1 MALPAVRHSLS
12 WREEGSAAAHAT
24 PAGGLSAA
32 AAKDDD
38 DEALAAKASSS
49 ALVEHFMAWLVVSL
63 GADIT
68 VVFVVLGL
76 LQI

>member
-12 WREEGSAAAHAT
+12 WREERSPAHVT

-38 DEALAAKASSS
+38 DETLAAISSSSSS
-49 ALVEHFMAWLVVSL
+49 ALVEGFMVSGCFL
-63 GADIT
+63 ES
-68 VVFVVLGL
+68 
-76 LQI
+76 